1 MKLFPLHLIPN
12 DTKIDFMRLR
22 KPVLIL
28 MLVIAVASVG
38 VIVGK
43 GRSAPER
50 DRALSGMPH
59 RAQARSYRAR

>member
-38 VIVGK
+38 VIVG
-43 GRSAPER
+43 
-50 DRALSGMPH
+50 
-59 RAQARSYRAR
+59 